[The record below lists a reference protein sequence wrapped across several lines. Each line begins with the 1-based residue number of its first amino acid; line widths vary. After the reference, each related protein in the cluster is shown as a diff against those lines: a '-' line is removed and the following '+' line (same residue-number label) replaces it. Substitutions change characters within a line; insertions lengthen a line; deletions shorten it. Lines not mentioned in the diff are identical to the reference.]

1 MTTTARK
8 VVASTLVERYK
19 KAGTGTASEPEVAV
33 KVVDELEPA
42 VLFNEMEPPAT
53 SSSSE
58 SIMYSDTFSGAKE
71 YLKKTK
77 YPDIDLTALMHKAE
91 DWDEKDRMFIP
102 EVNPHYTW
110 QHHVLYPALMGLKHR
125 MKILTVG
132 PTGSGK
138 TTFWENIAGVFNQ
151 PFYRLGGRGDM
162 ESDTILG
169 KPNLSDGTTGFSLG
183 EFTKAFVGGYF
194 ILLDEPW
201 KLPSYI
207 NMTFQRVFERN
218 GMLQIDDMDGELGDK
233 QFAPHKYT
241 QLVLADNVIGTGDGA
256 DHYPSTQI
264 QDGSSINRMDMI
276 LKIDYLPQD
285 QEVSLLTSM
294 FSFLPEEQAKK
305 AVQLA
310 NLVREGFEK
319 RQLTA
324 SMSPRNLIAWM
335 ETAYEIRDYKT
346 AFKWVMMNRFAS
358 EEERGAVAGIWNT
371 VYAESL

>member
-1 MTTTARK
+1 MTTARK
-8 VVASTLVERYK
+8 VVSKTLVERYK
-19 KAGTGTASEPEVAV
+19 SSARASKKAEDVEV
-33 KVVDELEPA
+33 KVVEPE
-42 VLFNEMEPPAT
+42 VLFNEETEAIT
-53 SSSSE
+53 SSDTDAV
-58 SIMYSDTFSGAKE
+58 MYSATFKGAEE
-71 YLKKTK
+71 YLKDTG
-77 YPDIDLTALMHKAE
+77 YPDIEVTSLMHEKE
-91 DWDEKDRMFIP
+91 DWDESDRAFIP

-110 QHHVLYPALMGLKHR
+110 QHDILYPALMGLKHK

-138 TTFWENIAGVFNQ
+138 TTFWENLSATFNQ

-169 KPNLSDGTTGFSLG
+169 KPSLKDGTTGFTLG

-207 NMTFQRVFERN
+207 NMTFQRVFER
-218 GMLQIDDMDGELGDK
+218 GGVLQIDDMDGELGDK
-233 QFAPHKYT
+233 QFAPHKHT
-241 QLVLADNVIGTGDGA
+241 HLVLADNVIGTGDGA

-285 QEVSLLTSM
+285 QEVALLMNM
-294 FSFLPEEQAKK
+294 FSFLPEEQAVK

-310 NLVREGFEK
+310 NLVRDGFEK
-319 RQLTA
+319 RKLTA

-335 ETAYEIRDYKT
+335 ESAYEIRDYRT
-346 AFKWVMMNRFAS
+346 SFKWVMMNRFAS

-371 VYAESL
+371 VYAEAL